1 MGPTASGGL
10 APGRRELTS
19 PAALAQSPKKK
30 VTRIDLQTLKGI
42 GKDDLVSRNGIP
54 EATYSKIKDHIIARQ
69 PAAKK

>member
-42 GKDDLVSRNGIP
+42 GKDDLVSRNGTP
-54 EATYSKIKDHIIARQ
+54 GIASTISGMFGGE
-69 PAAKK
+69 KKSQE